1 MSGSAPICPYCGAT
15 SRLVPGLDVYAHRR
29 DLWAK
34 RFWKCPCCV
43 DVWVGCHPPATP
55 GKGGGQGDGTI
66 PLGRLANGELR
77 SAKQAAHAAFDP
89 LWRGGA
95 MRRREAYKW
104 LAKELGI
111 KPRDTHIGEF
121 DQAQCR
127 AVVQAVERFHEQKAA
142 A

>member
-1 MSGSAPICPYCGAT
+1 MAHGAPICPYCGAT
-15 SRLVPGLDVYAHRR
+15 SRLVTGLDVYPGRR

-34 RFWKCPCCV
+34 RFYKCPACV

-55 GKGGGQGDGTI
+55 GKGGGQGDGTV
-66 PLGRLANGELR
+66 PLGRLADAELR

-89 LWRGGA
+89 LWRGHG
-95 MRRREAYKW
+95 MRRREAYAW

-111 KPRDTHIGEF
+111 KPREAHIGLF
-121 DQAQCR
+121 DPAQCR
-127 AVVQAVERFHEQKAA
+127 AVLAAVERFHQQKAA